1 MEEKRGKHSQTIAT
15 AADWP
20 ARVILLEDLTRE
32 RAALATR
39 HLSAL
44 TLKDDKKGRNKK
56 LFYEH

>member
-39 HLSAL
+39 HLSA
-44 TLKDDKKGRNKK
+44 DDTEGRQERKEQK
-56 LFYEH
+56 AFL